1 MVVFALFWQFVF
13 GKLVKKHTA
22 RILSYPDI
30 PHFFLKFFDRK
41 AFFIMAFMIGGG
53 IALRLS
59 GIAPEQFI
67 AVFYSGLGSSLFLA
81 GILFWFNCQNYHTLL
96 KAQQE
101 KSNS

>member
-1 MVVFALFWQFVF
+1 MQILRNYMHQFF
-13 GKLVKKHTA
+13 SGKFPAELGVISRAPCINSELTVA
-22 RILSYPDI
+22 YPC
-30 PHFFLKFFDRK
+30 KQAADRFVDK
-41 AFFIMAFMIGGG
+41 RC
-53 IALRLS
+53 IAN
-59 GIAPEQFI
+59 I

>member
-1 MVVFALFWQFVF
+1 MSPKYILIGSARLLPSFGAVVGAT
-13 GKLVKKHTA
+13 GP
-22 RILSYPDI
+22 RITSY
-30 PHFFLKFFDRK
+30 FENASSK